1 MSNENKTIE
10 EHKKMKLRKY
20 INNHLCYEEAK
31 IKELESGKDNNV
43 YETMENKNWKC
54 ISVCWVCSV
63 KQIDKGSKPKACLAA
78 RALREIV

>member
-10 EHKKMKLRKY
+10 EHKKMKVRKY

-43 YETMENKNWKC
+43 YETMENKN
-54 ISVCWVCSV
+54 
-63 KQIDKGSKPKACLAA
+63 
-78 RALREIV
+78 